1 MGGYV
6 YNTNHSPFNSTDG
19 RDNPA
24 IRFPE
29 MGYETLENNRSKRF
43 AELIQQNTTVSFE
56 QMKRIKFDR
65 SYPSPFAFPTNI
77 DSLFLLDAH
86 QLPELADLILPL
98 KEWNKTAVAESRGA
112 GIFLLIYKKANQ
124 QRNRF
129 LATPLMT
136 IQQAK
141 ELLQEVK
148 NDMLLNYGRTDI
160 TLGDIQKLARGDK
173 ELPVGGLP
181 DVLATIGT
189 VPYKNGL
196 FKGNEGDAYV
206 ELVEFTPDGPIIESM
221 NAYGASARKNSPHYT
236 DQMERYTRQ
245 QTKRM
250 SLDKKTVYRQAV
262 KLYHPQ

>member
-1 MGGYV
+1 
-6 YNTNHSPFNSTDG
+6 
-19 RDNPA
+19 
-24 IRFPE
+24 
-29 MGYETLENNRSKRF
+29 
-43 AELIQQNTTVSFE
+43 
-56 QMKRIKFDR
+56 
-65 SYPSPFAFPTNI
+65 
-77 DSLFLLDAH
+77 
-86 QLPELADLILPL
+86 
-98 KEWNKTAVAESRGA
+98 
-112 GIFLLIYKKANQ
+112 
-124 QRNRF
+124 
-129 LATPLMT
+129 MT